1 MKLSSFKIK
10 KRSLFFLIFLLL
22 GVTANADDVKKDNL
36 LFDENILYSDQIY
49 INTDKYNNLWSIGLK
64 LKKSFGEFSVY
75 QIMISLLEVNE
86 EAFINSNINFLSK
99 GFILKIPTRE
109 KISKNDI
116 YGSLREVARQNFEA
130 NVGPIDYSILGDIL
144 VLSEPDISLVQT
156 PNVFS
161 AIVEEDLLVE
171 DEVNET
177 ASEIIIK
184 KESPVYEIKSDGLSK
199 LEQNFKQNLKDEVF
213 MEINS
218 FLIAGV
224 GLFFF
229 ILLIINRRS
238 LRNSNHSKKYEE
250 EHRLD
255 LDEEFG
261 EIGDPIQA
269 RINLAITYIE
279 MKEIKK
285 AKNLL
290 DQVLDSKPDDS
301 QKNQAMIL
309 LNNIK

>member
-1 MKLSSFKIK
+1 M
-10 KRSLFFLIFLLL
+10 
-22 GVTANADDVKKDNL
+22 
-36 LFDENILYSDQIY
+36 
-49 INTDKYNNLWSIGLK
+49 
-64 LKKSFGEFSVY
+64 
-75 QIMISLLEVNE
+75 
-86 EAFINSNINFLSK
+86 
-99 GFILKIPTRE
+99 
-109 KISKNDI
+109 
-116 YGSLREVARQNFEA
+116 
-130 NVGPIDYSILGDIL
+130 

>member
-1 MKLSSFKIK
+1 MKLSIFKIK
-10 KRSLFFLIFLLL
+10 KRSLFFLIFLLS
-22 GVTANADDVKKDNL
+22 GVTANADDVKKNNL
-36 LFDENILYSDQIY
+36 LSENISYNDQIY
-49 INTDKYNNLWSIGLK
+49 INTDNYNNLWSIGLK
-64 LKKSFGEFSVY
+64 LKNSFSEFSVY
-75 QIMISLLEVNE
+75 QIMISLLEANE
-86 EAFINSNINFLSK
+86 EAFISSNINFLSK
-99 GFILKIPTRE
+99 GFVLEIPTRE
-109 KISKNDI
+109 EISKKEA

-130 NVGPIDYSILGDIL
+130 DVGPIDYSILKDVL
-144 VLSEPDISLVQT
+144 VLSEPDISLLQT
-156 PNVFS
+156 PNEFS
-161 AIVEEDLLVE
+161 IILEEDLPIE
-171 DEVNET
+171 DAVNET

-184 KESPVYEIKSDGLSK
+184 KENPVFEIKSDDLSK
-199 LEQNFKQNLKDEVF
+199 LEQNFKQNLKDEAF
-213 MEINS
+213 METNS
-218 FLIAGV
+218 YLLAGA

-229 ILLIINRRS
+229 ILLIINNRS
-238 LRNSNHSKKYEE
+238 SRNSNHSIKYEE
-250 EHRLD
+250 EHGLD

-290 DQVLDSKPDDS
+290 DHVLGSKPDES

>member
-1 MKLSSFKIK
+1 MKLSIFKIK
-10 KRSLFFLIFLLL
+10 KRSLFFLIFLLS
-22 GVTANADDVKKDNL
+22 GVTANADDVKKNNL
-36 LFDENILYSDQIY
+36 LSENISYNDQIY
-49 INTDKYNNLWSIGLK
+49 INTDNYNNLWSIGLK
-64 LKKSFGEFSVY
+64 LKNSFSEFSVY
-75 QIMISLLEVNE
+75 QIMISLLEANE
-86 EAFINSNINFLSK
+86 EAFISSNINFLSK
-99 GFILKIPTRE
+99 GFILEIPTRE
-109 KISKNDI
+109 KISKKDA

-130 NVGPIDYSILGDIL
+130 DVGPIDYSILKDVL
-144 VLSEPDISLVQT
+144 VLSEPDISLLQT
-156 PNVFS
+156 PNEFS
-161 AIVEEDLLVE
+161 IILEEDLPIE
-171 DEVNET
+171 DAVNET

-184 KESPVYEIKSDGLSK
+184 KENPFLEIKSDDLSK
-199 LEQNFKQNLKDEVF
+199 LEQNFKQNLKDEAF

-218 FLIAGV
+218 YLLVGA

-229 ILLIINRRS
+229 ILLIINNRS
-238 LRNSNHSKKYEE
+238 SRNSNHSIKYEE
-250 EHRLD
+250 EHGLD

-290 DQVLDSKPDDS
+290 DHVLGSKPDES

>member
-1 MKLSSFKIK
+1 MKLSIFKIK
-10 KRSLFFLIFLLL
+10 KRSLFFLIFLLS
-22 GVTANADDVKKDNL
+22 GVTANADDVKKNNL
-36 LFDENILYSDQIY
+36 LSENISYNDQIY
-49 INTDKYNNLWSIGLK
+49 INTDNYNNLWSIGLK
-64 LKKSFGEFSVY
+64 LKNSFSEFSVY
-75 QIMISLLEVNE
+75 QIMISLLEANE
-86 EAFINSNINFLSK
+86 EAFISSNINFLSK
-99 GFILKIPTRE
+99 GFVLEIPTRE
-109 KISKNDI
+109 EISKKEAF
-116 YGSLREVARQNFEA
+116 GSLREVARQNFEA
-130 NVGPIDYSILGDIL
+130 DVGPIDYSILKDVL
-144 VLSEPDISLVQT
+144 VLSEPDISLLQT
-156 PNVFS
+156 PNEFS
-161 AIVEEDLLVE
+161 IILEEDLPIE
-171 DEVNET
+171 DAVNET

-184 KESPVYEIKSDGLSK
+184 KENPVFEIKSDDLSK
-199 LEQNFKQNLKDEVF
+199 LEQNFKQNLKDEAF

-218 FLIAGV
+218 YLLVGA

-229 ILLIINRRS
+229 ILLIINNRS
-238 LRNSNHSKKYEE
+238 SRNSNHSIKYEE
-250 EHRLD
+250 EHGLD

-290 DQVLDSKPDDS
+290 DHVLGSKPDES

>member
-1 MKLSSFKIK
+1 MKLSIFKIK
-10 KRSLFFLIFLLL
+10 KRFLFFLIFLLS
-22 GVTANADDVKKDNL
+22 GVTANADDVKKNNL
-36 LFDENILYSDQIY
+36 LSENISYNDQIY
-49 INTDKYNNLWSIGLK
+49 INTDNYNNLWSIGLK
-64 LKKSFGEFSVY
+64 LKNSFSEFSVY
-75 QIMISLLEVNE
+75 QIMISLLEANE
-86 EAFINSNINFLSK
+86 EAFISSNINFLSK
-99 GFILKIPTRE
+99 GFILEIPTRE
-109 KISKNDI
+109 KISKKDA

-130 NVGPIDYSILGDIL
+130 DVGPIDYSILKDVL
-144 VLSEPDISLVQT
+144 VLSEPDISLLQT
-156 PNVFS
+156 PNEFS
-161 AIVEEDLLVE
+161 IILEEDLPIE
-171 DEVNET
+171 DAVNET

-184 KESPVYEIKSDGLSK
+184 KENPFLEIKSDDLSK
-199 LEQNFKQNLKDEVF
+199 LEQNFKQNLKDEAF
-213 MEINS
+213 METNS
-218 FLIAGV
+218 YLLAGA

-229 ILLIINRRS
+229 ILLIINNRS
-238 LRNSNHSKKYEE
+238 SRNSNHSIKYEE
-250 EHRLD
+250 EHGLD

-290 DQVLDSKPDDS
+290 DHVLGSKPDES